1 MIDSKFRCLTFTS
14 LKMLS
19 KQKQV
24 MITIMRLYERVWQ
37 RLEPKLVHDTK
48 IGDKGAKG

>member
-1 MIDSKFRCLTFTS
+1 MIDSKFCCLTFTS

-24 MITIMRLYERVWQ
+24 IITIMRIYERVWQ
-37 RLEPKLVHDTK
+37 LLETKLVHDTK
-48 IGDKGAKG
+48 IGYKGAKG